1 MISFTVRMRFRAE
14 DRQRVAEILTTL
26 ARESREE
33 PGCVSYVPHIVDGEP
48 DTVMIDEQYKDQK
61 AVDAHRGSPH
71 FREYVVGGL
80 YQMMLDRQVENL
92 TSVA

>member
-1 MISFTVRMRFRAE
+1 MAE
-14 DRQRVAEILTTL
+14 MLATL
-26 ARESREE
+26 AKASRKE

-48 DTVMIDEQYKDQK
+48 DTVVIYEQYKDQK
-61 AVDAHRGSPH
+61 AVEAHRASAH
-71 FREYVVGGL
+71 FKNYVVGGL